1 MKIKAKSAGAQIR
14 RHNEKQLMEKISS
27 QITEWGPEYLSK
39 CKTIFVRAPKHQK
52 HVMLQPL
59 HQIVSDKLVIRPCP
73 CPMHRPRFK
82 EVLLKKVRSPV
93 NSGNRIYGSFIFER
107 TRVIKVSFRL
117 SECFKKYFL

>member
-1 MKIKAKSAGAQIR
+1 MKIQAKSAGAQIR

-82 EVLLKKVRSPV
+82 EVKGWIL
-93 NSGNRIYGSFIFER
+93 GDFFEFR
-107 TRVIKVSFRL
+107 FMVLSKNFLQELVIL
-117 SECFKKYFL
+117 N

>member
-1 MKIKAKSAGAQIR
+1 
-14 RHNEKQLMEKISS
+14 MEKITN

-82 EVLLKKVRSPV
+82 EVFPRLHVCSNHMNSSPFLQNTFLGYSNV
-93 NSGNRIYGSFIFER
+93 SKNIFCKGFEAH
-107 TRVIKVSFRL
+107 
-117 SECFKKYFL
+117 